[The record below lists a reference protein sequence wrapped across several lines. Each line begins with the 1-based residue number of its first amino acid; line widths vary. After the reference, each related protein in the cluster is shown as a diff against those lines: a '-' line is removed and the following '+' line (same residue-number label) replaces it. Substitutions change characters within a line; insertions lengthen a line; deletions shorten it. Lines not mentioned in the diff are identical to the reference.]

1 MGLDEFHSRLM
12 DEALNILPYVT
23 KEDLKPY
30 LFRSRAASAYDAII
44 LLARSVNFAVSQDSD
59 EDSSNRH
66 NTIHRVLE
74 KLIMVSCSCTE

>member
-44 LLARSVNFAVSQDSD
+44 LLARSVNFVLVKIVMKTALTGTTLFT
-59 EDSSNRH
+59 EFWKSS
-66 NTIHRVLE
+66 
-74 KLIMVSCSCTE
+74 